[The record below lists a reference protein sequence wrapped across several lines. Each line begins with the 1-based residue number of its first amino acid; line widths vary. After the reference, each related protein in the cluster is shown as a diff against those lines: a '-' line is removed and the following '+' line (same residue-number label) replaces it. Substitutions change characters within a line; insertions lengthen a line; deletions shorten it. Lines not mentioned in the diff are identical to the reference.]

1 MSEKVSQLETVLG
14 MAGYYKRFIPKFSET
29 VAPPYE
35 LFKKKKLFEWSVSC
49 EKAFTEIREMMATRP
64 VLSFADF
71 SIPFELSVDA
81 SEIVLGA
88 VLQQKAESLERVVI
102 FASRTLYQHEKYY
115 SIIEKKMLAIVWGI
129 GHFRCYLY
137 GKPFLLKTYH

>member
-1 MSEKVSQLETVLG
+1 MD
-14 MAGYYKRFIPKFSET
+14 AG
-29 VAPPYE
+29 
-35 LFKKKKLFEWSVSC
+35 
-49 EKAFTEIREMMATRP
+49 EIG
-64 VLSFADF
+64 
-71 SIPFELSVDA
+71 
-81 SEIVLGA
+81 LGA
-88 VLQQKAESLERVVI
+88 VLQQKAESLERVVS